1 MRTLRPSR
9 RGEKIMRL
17 AIKVAAGTLLA
28 CSITSALAQDVTV
41 TVEAEESGP
50 TINRHIFG
58 QFAEHLGTG
67 IYGGVWVGPDSD
79 IPNVRGIRTD
89 VVDALKRLKVPNVRY
104 PGGCFADEYHW
115 RDGVGPERRSTV
127 NANWGGAIEP
137 NTFGTDEFFD
147 FLGMIGSEAFIS
159 VNVGSGTIQEAA
171 DWVAY
176 MTADTR
182 SSAGQERAA
191 NGHEDPYEI
200 AFLGLG
206 NENWG
211 CGGNMRP
218 EHYVDLMKRHAR
230 FDRNYNPAQAAGSGN
245 EMRRIAVGPSG

>member
-1 MRTLRPSR
+1 MMRFAILAAAASLAVLPSS
-9 RGEKIMRL
+9 L
-17 AIKVAAGTLLA
+17 V
-28 CSITSALAQDVTV
+28 AQDVSIAVDADAT
-41 TVEAEESGP
+41 GP
-50 TINRHIFG
+50 KIDRNIFG

-67 IYGGVWVGPDSD
+67 IYGGVWVGEDSD

-89 VVDALKRLKVPNVRY
+89 VVEALRAIKVPNVRY

-115 RDGVGPERRSTV
+115 RDGVGPNRRSTV

-147 FLGMIGSEAFIS
+147 FIDMIDSAAFIS

-191 NGHEDPYEI
+191 NGHEEPYEI

-206 NENWG
+206 
-211 CGGNMRP
+211 
-218 EHYVDLMKRHAR
+218 
-230 FDRNYNPAQAAGSGN
+230 
-245 EMRRIAVGPSG
+245 